1 MILISLRAK
10 AKFSPTAQ
18 RSSASRKIL
27 PSELCDVISLD
38 EESNAARKEALKEA
52 KKALKTQIIKNVL
65 DGDASSKNFVP
76 IIDETAS
83 GAKSLK
89 LVPKGSV
96 AAKASRKSLTVVAS
110 VYTGASLILR

>member
-1 MILISLRAK
+1 MILVSLRAK

-18 RSSASRKIL
+18 RSLVSRKIL

-38 EESNAARKEALKEA
+38 EESSAARKEALKEA

-65 DGDASSKNFVP
+65 DGDVSSKHFVP
-76 IIDETAS
+76 VVDETTS

-96 AAKASRKSLTVVAS
+96 ATKASRKSLTVVAA
-110 VYTGASLILR
+110 VYSGTSLFSR